1 MHTSFALAT
10 LLFAVIAV
18 AAPGAYAEAGLEK
31 REPQGTYYTPAPTVT
46 PAPTATG
53 DGWGPTGTS
62 TPSYGLDSDE
72 QSVLDAHNKY
82 RAQHGA
88 SDLIWNPDLASYAAT
103 YASSCSFG
111 HTYGNYI
118 ILGLD

>member
-1 MHTSFALAT
+1 MHTPFALAT

-18 AAPGAYAEAGLEK
+18 AAPGAHAAAGLEK

-46 PAPTATG
+46 PAPTAT
-53 DGWGPTGTS
+53 S
-62 TPSYGLDSDE
+62 SPSYGLDSDE
-72 QSVLDAHNKY
+72 QSVLDAHNQY

-88 SDLIWNPDLASYAAT
+88 SALTWNPKLASYAAS
-103 YASSCSFG
+103 YADSCSFG
-111 HTYGNYI
+111 HSYGNYI

>member
-10 LLFAVIAV
+10 LFFAVIAV
-18 AAPGAYAEAGLEK
+18 AAPGAHAEAGLEK
-31 REPQGTYYTPAPTVT
+31 REPQATYYTPT
-46 PAPTATG
+46 PTATG
-53 DGWGPTGTS
+53 GSGQSGTS
-62 TPSYGLDSDE
+62 TASYGLDSDE
-72 QSVLDAHNKY
+72 QSVLDAHNQY
-82 RAQHGA
+82 RAKHGA
-88 SDLIWNPDLASYAAT
+88 KDLTWNPDLASYAAS